1 MELNLELPPQVD
13 FILDTLESAGYEA
26 YIVGGAVRDLMMKRS
41 SNYDY
46 DFTTDATPEKILELF
61 PDSFYENNF
70 GTVMVTHTDL
80 NEQIGITPA
89 EDLKWQHSNMHI
101 DAPTAAKS
109 KLRPWQDRIVD
120 IARAEKI
127 HDSLT
132 DDESLRE
139 LEGDENE
146 ENTPEHHIDL
156 FPNYEITTFR
166 SDGAYQDHRRPEEVT
181 WGKTLKEDVD
191 RRDFTINALALKK
204 ISNDKSKKDK
214 EHTYE
219 VIDYHNGIEDLK
231 AKEIK
236 TVGDPNLRFK
246 EDALRILR
254 AIRFSV
260 QLNMEIDDKTYQA
273 IFDHAHLIEHISW
286 ERIRDE
292 FLKILGSDF
301 PAEGVEILDDTKI
314 LEYIMPELLEGKGV
328 KQGGHHITDVWTHS
342 IEALRETPSID
353 PIVRLATL
361 MHDIGKPRTYALKNG
376 DITFYNHEIVGSRMA
391 SKIAKR
397 LRLSKKNIQR
407 IFILVRQ
414 HMFHYQQHNTDAAIR
429 RFMRKVGLGNIDDIL
444 DLREGDRL
452 GSGAK
457 RTSWRLEEMKQ
468 RMIQQLNQPMEV
480 KDLKIDGN
488 DIMKEFDLKP
498 GRVLGEILNY
508 LFEQVL
514 EDPNLNTKE
523 TLFKLSKKYLETIT
537 V

>member
-1 MELNLELPPQVD
+1 
-13 FILDTLESAGYEA
+13 
-26 YIVGGAVRDLMMKRS
+26 
-41 SNYDY
+41 
-46 DFTTDATPEKILELF
+46 
-61 PDSFYENNF
+61 
-70 GTVMVTHTDL
+70 
-80 NEQIGITPA
+80 
-89 EDLKWQHSNMHI
+89 
-101 DAPTAAKS
+101 
-109 KLRPWQDRIVD
+109 
-120 IARAEKI
+120 
-127 HDSLT
+127 
-132 DDESLRE
+132 
-139 LEGDENE
+139 
-146 ENTPEHHIDL
+146 
-156 FPNYEITTFR
+156 
-166 SDGAYQDHRRPEEVT
+166 
-181 WGKTLKEDVD
+181 
-191 RRDFTINALALKK
+191 
-204 ISNDKSKKDK
+204 
-214 EHTYE
+214 
-219 VIDYHNGIEDLK
+219 
-231 AKEIK
+231 
-236 TVGDPNLRFK
+236 
-246 EDALRILR
+246 
-254 AIRFSV
+254 
-260 QLNMEIDDKTYQA
+260 MEIDDKTYQA